1 MKIKLTLTLTLA
13 LTLLCKI
20 LVSQDLIDSTIMVA
34 HFHLDYGVNDYVLT
48 ENQESQLDSFCKNI
62 NLAVGQFELNGY
74 ADNQG
79 SDQYNFELS
88 QKRNAEVRNFLANQN
103 IIPERIIINSHGEK
117 NIAHNESSE
126 EVRQQNIRVT
136 INITQ
141 PQQFKVFRGYLTSE
155 DSLTRTKGE
164 VSLYVGKNKKTF
176 STDASGN
183 FTLKV
188 PMRIATEL
196 YFSSKGHFH
205 KRKVITISKVA
216 KTDHVL
222 VSLRRMDFG
231 TMIQTN
237 LEFVRGKSILLEASQ
252 SELDAIFDLMTVN
265 DELCIEIRGHVYA
278 RKSISLDSSSVK
290 FGLSIA
296 RSLELYNY
304 LNNRGIAEERMV
316 ANGYGNSQLLHPNA
330 QIKKEMSANRRVE
343 IKKLKCDYI
352 SKLNNPTLD
361 NLESYRVI
369 EDFPLGRQYNMST
382 IDDDLAT
389 EDRTVVKHIKN
400 YAAKMI
406 KDKLDPKNFTYLQIF
421 SMYRDEKFQK

>member
-1 MKIKLTLTLTLA
+1 
-13 LTLLCKI
+13 
-20 LVSQDLIDSTIMVA
+20 
-34 HFHLDYGVNDYVLT
+34 
-48 ENQESQLDSFCKNI
+48 
-62 NLAVGQFELNGY
+62 
-74 ADNQG
+74 
-79 SDQYNFELS
+79 
-88 QKRNAEVRNFLANQN
+88 
-103 IIPERIIINSHGEK
+103 
-117 NIAHNESSE
+117 
-126 EVRQQNIRVT
+126 
-136 INITQ
+136 
-141 PQQFKVFRGYLTSE
+141 
-155 DSLTRTKGE
+155 
-164 VSLYVGKNKKTF
+164 VGKNKKTF

-188 PMRIATEL
+188 PMGIATEL

-216 KTDHVL
+216 KTDNVL

-237 LEFVRGKSILLEASQ
+237 LEFVRVKSILLEASQ

-343 IKKLKCDYI
+343 IKK
-352 SKLNNPTLD
+352 T
-361 NLESYRVI
+361 
-369 EDFPLGRQYNMST
+369 
-382 IDDDLAT
+382 
-389 EDRTVVKHIKN
+389 
-400 YAAKMI
+400 
-406 KDKLDPKNFTYLQIF
+406 
-421 SMYRDEKFQK
+421 